1 MSRFSREED
10 IRMLREVLETER
22 LDSGT
27 RESFNDMLHSLTS
40 GERWCLSTDQRDW
53 LKRYAEPSYENLV
66 SRKKVSATVRHRH
79 KELAPCTPACPAW
92 RPPTLVHLPKR
103 PPGGRA

>member
-27 RESFNDMLHSLTS
+27 RASFADMLHDLLS

-53 LKRYAEPSYENLV
+53 LKKYAEPSYENLV
-66 SRKKVSATVRHRH
+66 SRKIVSRTVRHRH
-79 KELAPCTPACPAW
+79 KASRPA
-92 RPPTLVHLPKR
+92 RRRVRRGHR
-103 PPGGRA
+103 RRS